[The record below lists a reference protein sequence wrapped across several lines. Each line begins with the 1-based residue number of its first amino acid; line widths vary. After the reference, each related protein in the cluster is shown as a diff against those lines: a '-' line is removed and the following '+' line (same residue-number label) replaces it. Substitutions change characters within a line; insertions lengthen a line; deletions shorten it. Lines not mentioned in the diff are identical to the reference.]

1 MKSLFKNDIIQWSFV
16 IIITIA
22 LLLMQNQFSWIKEF
36 PKEYIIPLS
45 SVLNTGMNWVVEYC
59 GWFFKGISWF
69 LEWPI
74 KWVRVILHFLPWTV
88 TVFLFCLVSYI
99 ASGWT
104 LVLFTLLSTLYMVC
118 IGYWVESMN
127 SFSLGLYVTEFLAKP
142 EVILSKIIAINAIT
156 IPATRLPPN

>member
-1 MKSLFKNDIIQWSFV
+1 MKSLFKNDTIQWSFV
-16 IIITIA
+16 IIITIT

-99 ASGWT
+99 ASGWS
-104 LVLFTLLSTLYMVC
+104 LVLFTLLSL
-118 IGYWVESMN
+118 
-127 SFSLGLYVTEFLAKP
+127 SL
-142 EVILSKIIAINAIT
+142 IHI
-156 IPATRLPPN
+156 

>member
-1 MKSLFKNDIIQWSFV
+1 MKSLFKNDTIQWSFV

-88 TVFLFCLVSYI
+88 TVFLFCLVS
-99 ASGWT
+99 
-104 LVLFTLLSTLYMVC
+104 C
-118 IGYWVESMN
+118 
-127 SFSLGLYVTEFLAKP
+127 LGLCIRMCCLWGIFFLLLCSY
-142 EVILSKIIAINAIT
+142 EGFCFG
-156 IPATRLPPN
+156 